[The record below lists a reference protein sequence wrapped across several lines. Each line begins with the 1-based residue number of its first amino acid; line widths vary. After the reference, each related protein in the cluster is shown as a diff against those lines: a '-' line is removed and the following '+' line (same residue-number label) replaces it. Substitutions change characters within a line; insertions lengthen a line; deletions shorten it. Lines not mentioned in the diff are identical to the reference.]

1 VLLPWLGACYCHGWE
16 RVTVLV
22 LIQAKAFAD
31 DISGDGNGALWAS
44 FFPAGAP
51 LWGTRLCST
60 KSPSENLS
68 VEDV

>member
-1 VLLPWLGACYCHGWE
+1 
-16 RVTVLV
+16 VTILV
-22 LIQAKAFAD
+22 LIRAKAFAD
-31 DISGDGNGALWAS
+31 NVSGDGDGALWAS

-60 KSPSENLS
+60 KSPGENLS